1 MRQGSRIWLFLGA
14 LGVAATLAFL
24 LLLVFANALQVT
36 SGTVM
41 LGVFSLSMLYIAW
54 VLHSGR
60 HTDPTEAPGAVAQV
74 GPEHVFPSSW
84 APVLLSLGIAM
95 FACGV
100 RFTPVLL
107 AVGGMLIVFTLFA
120 WIVQRVDVARL
131 THGHHAAPDDPP
143 ETPADQAGATAPEA
157 GAGHR
162 AGAQLGD
169 TNA

>member
-1 MRQGSRIWLFLGA
+1 MRQGARIWLFLGA

-24 LLLVFANALQVT
+24 LLLLFANALQVT

-95 FACGV
+95 FVCGV

-131 THGHHAAPDDPP
+131 THGHPAV
-143 ETPADQAGATAPEA
+143 PADHADAPAADVAASTPEA
-157 GAGHR
+157 GAGHNT
-162 AGAQLGD
+162 GAQLGD
-169 TNA
+169 ANA